1 MNNGFQIVPLS
12 EVLTQYQEYIQE
24 PEARIYPKLSVRLYG
39 KGVVLDAPVD
49 GSTLKMRQHQ
59 IAKSGQV
66 ILSEI
71 WGKKGAIGF
80 VPAEGDGALCTSH
93 FFLFDVHNDKIEP
106 RYLQAIFT
114 ANYLEDQLNTE
125 AKGTTGYAAV
135 RPKHLLAARIPLP
148 SLQEQCHV
156 VARIEE
162 LAARIE
168 EARGLRREA
177 AGEAEALINASAR
190 RLLATANAELTELRY
205 WLDKS
210 RDGIQTGPFGAQLGK
225 QDFESTGVPLLSIG
239 NIQYYG
245 LKLSELKY
253 VSEEKAQ
260 SLSRFSIKE
269 GDILFARMGTVGRC
283 CVAPQKAEGWL
294 FNYHIIRVAL
304 DKARVDPRYI
314 HWSIRASKDIENYL
328 GEKIRGATREGV
340 NSSIVGSLPVR
351 IPSLSKQHH
360 IVTFLDDL
368 QAKVDAL
375 RQIQSETSAELDALL
390 PSILD
395 KAFKGE
401 L

>member
-1 MNNGFQIVPLS
+1 MNNGFQMVPLS

-80 VPAEGDGALCTSH
+80 VPIEGDGALCTSH

-148 SLQEQCHV
+148 SLQEQCHI

-162 LAARIE
+162 LAAKFE

-177 AGEAEALINASAR
+177 YATIGALRASAMNALFSSGENVGWPTVTLGEVADIQSGVTLGR
-190 RLLATANAELTELRY
+190 MLNGPKITLPYLRVANVQDGY
-205 WLDKS
+205 LD
-210 RDGIQTGPFGAQLGK
+210 
-225 QDFESTGVPLLSIG
+225 LSIMKEVD
-239 NIQYYG
+239 ILVTEFEKWQ
-245 LKLSELKY
+245 LKS
-253 VSEEKAQ
+253 
-260 SLSRFSIKE
+260 
-269 GDILFARMGTVGRC
+269 GDILLTEGGDWDKLGRGAVWRGEIPNC
-283 CVAPQKAEGWL
+283 IHQNHIFCVRVNTKDFDPDYLVALISSPYGKSYFRGASKQTTNLATINQRQLKAFRVFKPPLLEQE
-294 FNYHIIRVAL
+294 HIIT
-304 DKARVDPRYI
+304 Y
-314 HWSIRASKDIENYL
+314 
-328 GEKIRGATREGV
+328 
-340 NSSIVGSLPVR
+340 
-351 IPSLSKQHH
+351 
-360 IVTFLDDL
+360 LDDL
-368 QAKVDAL
+368 QSKVNSL
-375 RQIQSETSAELDALL
+375 KQLQSETSAELDALL